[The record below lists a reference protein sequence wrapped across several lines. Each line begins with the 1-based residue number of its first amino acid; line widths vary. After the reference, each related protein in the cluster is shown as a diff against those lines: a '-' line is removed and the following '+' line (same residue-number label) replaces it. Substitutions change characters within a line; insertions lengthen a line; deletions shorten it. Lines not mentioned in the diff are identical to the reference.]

1 MAAPAGYREIEHTAD
16 WELEVWAQDLP
27 GLLEQAARGMQHLAG
42 LRLQAAPARLLELQ
56 LTAADA
62 ESLLVTFLGELL
74 FTSEQHQVGFSD
86 FDLHVSPLPEDAGL
100 ELHASLRGQPLLAL
114 DKEIK
119 AVTYHR
125 LEVQSTP
132 AGLCTHIV
140 FDV

>member
-1 MAAPAGYREIEHTAD
+1 MIAEAGYREIEHTAD
-16 WELEVWAQDLP
+16 WELEVWAPDFP

-42 LRLQAAPARLLELQ
+42 LRLQAGPVSRLELQ

-74 FTSEQHQVGFSD
+74 FSIEQHQSGFSD
-86 FDLHVSPLPEDAGL
+86 FELQINQLPGGAGL
-100 ELHASLRGQPLLAL
+100 ELLANMQGQPLLAL

-125 LEVQSTP
+125 LEVQKTP
-132 AGLCTHIV
+132 AGLRTRIV

>member
-1 MAAPAGYREIEHTAD
+1 MAVPAGYREIEHTAD

-42 LRLQAAPARLLELQ
+42 LRLQEVPARLLELQ

-74 FTSEQHQVGFSD
+74 YSIEQHQLGFSA
-86 FDLHVSPLPEDAGL
+86 FDLQVSQLPDQAGL
-100 ELHASLRGQPLLAL
+100 ELHASLHVQPLLAL

-125 LEVQSTP
+125 LQVQRTP
-132 AGLCTHIV
+132 AGLCTRIV

>member
-1 MAAPAGYREIEHTAD
+1 MAVPAGYREIEHTAD

-42 LRLQAAPARLLELQ
+42 MRLQDTPAHRIELQ
-56 LTAADA
+56 LTATDA
-62 ESLLVTFLGELL
+62 ESLLVSFLSELL
-74 FTSEQHQVGFSD
+74 YSSEQHQLGFSA
-86 FDLHVSPLPEDAGL
+86 FDLQVSQLTDDTGL
-100 ELHASLRGQPLLAL
+100 DLHASLQGQPLLAL

-125 LEVQSTP
+125 LEVQRTP
-132 AGLCTHIV
+132 AGLCTRIV

>member
-1 MAAPAGYREIEHTAD
+1 MITAAGYREIEHTAD

-42 LRLQAAPARLLELQ
+42 LRLQAQPARHLELK
-56 LTAADA
+56 LSAADP

-74 FTSEQHQVGFSD
+74 FSIEQHQIGFSD
-86 FDLHVSPLPEDAGL
+86 FDLQIRQLPEDAGL
-100 ELHASLRGQPLLAL
+100 ELLASVQGQPLLAL

-119 AVTYHR
+119 AITYHR
-125 LEVQSTP
+125 MEVQTTP
-132 AGLCTHIV
+132 AGLRTRIV